1 METTQADL
9 LQDFTVVARSFE
21 QLSQRL
27 TDVAEQVRT
36 TGALPSESLIEDI
49 ATSRRSFADLR
60 AKALELVDLLAGLP
74 PVNAEEIESMQELEA
89 LLHLITDAQ
98 RKKAQ
103 AERARGRAITVLDR
117 ILSLVHRDQPEFPPL
132 IECQAKARAMR
143 DAIHQHAGPEAHS
156 DVVALAQGRHP
167 LSELL
172 TLVEGANDLDDDLW
186 LLLKQATADHFG
198 KSLALSAARGKLN
211 LSAVRFVAGHKGD
224 DPVNEQPAQP
234 TVASGANG
242 NPS

>member
-1 METTQADL
+1 MEMTQADL

-27 TDVAEQVRT
+27 TEVAEQVRT

-49 ATSRRSFADLR
+49 ATSRRSFAELR
-60 AKALELVDLLAGLP
+60 ARALELVDLLAGTP
-74 PVNAEEIESMQELEA
+74 PVNADEIESMQELEA

-103 AERARGRAITVLDR
+103 AEKARGRAITVLDR
-117 ILSLVHRDQPEFPPL
+117 ILSLAHRDQPEFPPL
-132 IECQAKARAMR
+132 AECQAKARALR
-143 DAIHQHAGPEAHS
+143 DAIRLHTGSEAQS

-172 TLVEGANDLDDDLW
+172 TLVEGANELDDDLW

-198 KSLALSAARGKLN
+198 KSLALSAARGKLS
-211 LSAVRFVAGHKGD
+211 LSPARSTAGHQGDDAASEQPGQPVSAV
-224 DPVNEQPAQP
+224 
-234 TVASGANG
+234 SANG
-242 NPS
+242 EPS